1 MTKGPDMSE
10 IIHKVGIACSAG
22 EVFNALTTDK
32 GLSRWWTT
40 DTSGAGGVGSI
51 IKFRFG
57 GAGPDF
63 EVVELQPDIL
73 VRANHV
79 TEHGCDES

>member
-1 MTKGPDMSE
+1 MMSLLGVSGKGFGRPAW
-10 IIHKVGIACSAG
+10 GCSI
-22 EVFNALTTDK
+22 T
-32 GLSRWWTT
+32 LSIK
-40 DTSGAGGVGSI
+40 SI

-73 VRANHV
+73 VQ
-79 TEHGCDES
+79 S